1 MKTVDMGKVFWPV
14 RGDGSTPIWVAAH
27 SPISR
32 YDREKTLRLYR
43 KYEDLGAALIVT
55 GEIVLDCLEET
66 LTGPVI
72 RMKGCRTERG
82 NPFGF
87 FVLGPAEPNLI
98 PIAVGIDLCEAAV
111 KALHLPVVAN
121 IGCFASSTT
130 DKVADNLKRLLD
142 TGISAFEIA
151 LSCPNLEQQKNR
163 ETWWEENFRFLETIR
178 RHSVLPISL
187 KMGYQNLKSIELEKL
202 FKFCN
207 IYGVTQVAAIDG
219 IKLICP
225 PSIEDGVIS
234 PPFPDYP
241 ALCHTGA
248 HGPWN
253 RFLLYDSIATLKA
266 ARDRFATL
274 PMVISAVGGIF
285 SAKHAFEAMALGADN
300 IQLSSVLFWKGIE
313 KAGEIV
319 ADVRSGFERFNE
331 ALDGVSLDVDTN
343 ASDGF
348 ERLFGHSYVDAWPGR
363 RMVSATD
370 HDKCSHCHLCCNTP
384 CLARTYEE
392 QPLVDDH
399 LCSGCG
405 WCREICPTK
414 AIYMRSL

>member
-1 MKTVDMGKVFWPV
+1 
-14 RGDGSTPIWVAAH
+14 
-27 SPISR
+27 
-32 YDREKTLRLYR
+32 
-43 KYEDLGAALIVT
+43 
-55 GEIVLDCLEET
+55 
-66 LTGPVI
+66 
-72 RMKGCRTERG
+72 
-82 NPFGF
+82 
-87 FVLGPAEPNLI
+87 
-98 PIAVGIDLCEAAV
+98 
-111 KALHLPVVAN
+111 
-121 IGCFASSTT
+121 
-130 DKVADNLKRLLD
+130 
-142 TGISAFEIA
+142 
-151 LSCPNLEQQKNR
+151 
-163 ETWWEENFRFLETIR
+163 
-178 RHSVLPISL
+178 
-187 KMGYQNLKSIELEKL
+187 
-202 FKFCN
+202 
-207 IYGVTQVAAIDG
+207 
-219 IKLICP
+219 
-225 PSIEDGVIS
+225 
-234 PPFPDYP
+234 
-241 ALCHTGA
+241 
-248 HGPWN
+248 
-253 RFLLYDSIATLKA
+253 
-266 ARDRFATL
+266 
-274 PMVISAVGGIF
+274 MVISAVGGIF